1 MSLLH
6 RIHRGGLARGDCAN
20 DDDWKGIPSHWAI
33 YVLVE
38 DCDAAVREVRS

>member
-1 MSLLH
+1 M
-6 RIHRGGLARGDCAN
+6 

-38 DCDAAVREVRS
+38 DCDAAAAKVQELARIFHRLPVQKPPFLA